1 MWLVTLCSIVGTL
14 AAYMA
19 VSHVHRRFPHP
30 LLSVVVVSALLVIA
44 GLCACGYS
52 HADYKPASD
61 IMTSLLGAAT
71 VSLALPLYRYRKLLL
86 KNVLPICVSV
96 GAGALASMLVATIIC
111 RLGGLDTE
119 LVMSIMTKSVTI
131 PFAVDIA
138 AFYGGNPA
146 LAIAFVVFTGTAGT
160 LFGCAT
166 LSLLRVKK
174 PFARGLALG
183 TLSHG
188 VGIAAAA
195 QESEEAGAMAGLAM
209 ILAGIMTTALA
220 PVVVWL
226 VGLI

>member
-1 MWLVTLCSIVGTL
+1 MWLVGACSIAGTL

-19 VSHVHRRFPHP
+19 VCRLHRKYPHP
-30 LLSVVVVSALLVIA
+30 LLSVVVVSALIVIA
-44 GLCACGYS
+44 GLCACGLS

-61 IMTSLLGAAT
+61 VMTSLLGATT
-71 VSLALPLYRYRKLLL
+71 VSLALPLYRYRMLLVR
-86 KNVLPICVSV
+86 NIAPICVSV
-96 GAGALASMLVATIIC
+96 GAGALASMLIATAIC
-111 RLGGLDTE
+111 RMGGLDTG

-146 LAIAFVVFTGTAGT
+146 MAIAFVVFTGTSGT

-166 LSLLRVKK
+166 LTLLRVKR

-188 VGIAAAA
+188 VGIAAAV

-209 ILAGIMTTALA
+209 ILAGIMTTVLA
-220 PVVVWL
+220 PLVVWL
-226 VGLI
+226 VG